1 MSLIKVN
8 DIQTTAGLPNRGKI
22 LQVQTTFSNTIL
34 NSTAD
39 FDIISLSITPSFTTS
54 KILFIYNGNVAQEGS
69 SGQEWGFVAYRGA
82 TPISLGAAGSSNN
95 QATFQAFGTDNT
107 VSGTAGSSNGSYTI
121 TGILVD
127 SPSTTSAT
135 TYKLRAVH
143 FYGSGAAPA
152 IVVGKSGWSG
162 TGIEQNT
169 NGYSLT
175 LMEIAA

>member
-8 DIQTTAGLPNRGKI
+8 DIQTTTGLPNRGKV
-22 LQVQTTFSNTIL
+22 LQLQTTFSNTIL

-54 KILFIYNGNVAQEGS
+54 KILFLYNGNVAQEGT
-69 SGQEWGFVAYRGA
+69 SGQEWGFVAYRDSTTIA
-82 TPISLGAAGSSNN
+82 LGSNVSGN
-95 QATFQAFGTDNT
+95 NRATFQAFGTDNVPANT
-107 VSGTAGSSNGSYTI
+107 NSNGTYTI
-121 TGILVD
+121 TGVLVD
-127 SPSTTSAT
+127 SPSTTSAV

-152 IVVGKSGWSG
+152 IVVGKSGWNG

>member
-8 DIQTTAGLPNRGKI
+8 DIQTTTGLPNRGKI
-22 LQVQTTFSNTIL
+22 LQVQTTFSNTIISG
-34 NSTAD
+34 STD

-54 KILFIYNGNVAQEGS
+54 KILLIYNGNIAQEGA
-69 SGQEWGFVAYRGA
+69 SGQEWALYAYRGA
-82 TPISLGAAGSSNN
+82 TQLNAGSTYGSAGT
-95 QATFQAFGTDNT
+95 ATFQAFGTDNIPAST
-107 VSGTAGSSNGSYTI
+107 NSNGSYTI

-135 TYKLRAVH
+135 TYKIRVVH
-143 FYGSGAAPA
+143 INGTTTAC
-152 IVVGKSGWSG
+152 VGKSGWVGS
-162 TGIEQNT
+162 TNEQVT